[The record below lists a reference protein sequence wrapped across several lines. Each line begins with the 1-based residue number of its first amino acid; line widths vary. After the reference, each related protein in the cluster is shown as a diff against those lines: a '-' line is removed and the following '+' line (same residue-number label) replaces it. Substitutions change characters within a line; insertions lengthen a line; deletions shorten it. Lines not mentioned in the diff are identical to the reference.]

1 MCLAIPMKIVSIDD
15 SEQALADLEGVQ
27 YQVDL
32 SLIKDPQIGDYVI
45 VHAGFAIERLDQE
58 EARTRIELFRQ
69 MAEGSGR

>member
-15 SEQALADLEGVQ
+15 SAQALADLEGLQ